1 MYINDLSSYLKE
13 KFGYKVYKLAL
24 NGGMSCP
31 NRDGTKGIGGCI
43 FCSQGGSGD
52 FASDKGKSI
61 SEQIEEA
68 KRLVGNK
75 ISNGRYI
82 AYFQAY
88 TTTYAPVDYL
98 RKIFTEAINH
108 PDIEILSVATRPDC
122 LDTENIKLLAE
133 LNQMKPV
140 WAELGLQTVN
150 EESIRF
156 IRRGYDNKVFE
167 EAVKKLAYHGIEV
180 IVHVIIGLP
189 HESERDILNTIQYI
203 NCLEIQGVKL
213 QQLHVL
219 KGTDL
224 EQYYYK
230 HGFYIYS
237 IEEYADILFKAIEHL
252 QKEIVIHRLTGDG
265 PKKLLIEPLWSGN
278 KRMVMNYI
286 RNEMSRRNIMQGA
299 KAAGTG
305 GLKCQ

>member
-1 MYINDLSSYLKE
+1 MYINDLNSYLKE

-31 NRDGTKGIGGCI
+31 NRDGTKGMGGCI

-52 FASDKGKSI
+52 FASDRNKSI

-75 ISNGRYI
+75 ISDGRYI

-88 TTTYAPVDYL
+88 TNTYAPVSYL
-98 RKIFTEAINH
+98 RKIFTEAISH

-122 LDTENIKLLAE
+122 LNKENIKLLAE

-167 EAVKKLAYHGIEV
+167 NAVKELIYHGIEV

-189 HESERDILNTIQYI
+189 DEGRKELLNTIRYI
-203 NCLEIQGVKL
+203 NGLGIQGVKL
-213 QQLHVL
+213 QLLHVL

-224 EQYYYK
+224 EQYYYE

-237 IEEYADILFKAIEHL
+237 MEEYADILFEAVEHL

-286 RNEMSRRNIMQGA
+286 RNEMHRRNIIQGA